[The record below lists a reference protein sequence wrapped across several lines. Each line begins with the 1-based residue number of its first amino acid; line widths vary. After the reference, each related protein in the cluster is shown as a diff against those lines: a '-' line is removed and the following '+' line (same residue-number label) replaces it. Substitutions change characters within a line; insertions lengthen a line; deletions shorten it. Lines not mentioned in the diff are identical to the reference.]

1 MLFHHYFT
9 TTNLLRILRKKLNF
23 LIPFFKAMFLDQKWQ
38 QTPSVTSKFVK
49 IIQNLNPKK
58 ANDHNKISIR
68 MLKICGNSLRS
79 PLEFIF
85 NNCLANEIFLSDWK
99 KDNIVPV
106 YKKNDIQRLN
116 NCRPISLLTICS
128 KILEQ
133 LIFNEMFRFFI
144 KNDLISQHQSG
155 FKLRDSCINQP
166 LSITHEIYHLM
177 KVLMPIVYF
186 ST

>member
-1 MLFHHYFT
+1 
-9 TTNLLRILRKKLNF
+9 
-23 LIPFFKAMFLDQKWQ
+23 
-38 QTPSVTSKFVK
+38 
-49 IIQNLNPKK
+49 
-58 ANDHNKISIR
+58 

-79 PLEFIF
+79 PLELIF

-99 KDNIVPV
+99 KDNIVPA

-128 KILEQ
+128 KILEE
-133 LIFNEMFRFFI
+133 LISNEMFRFFI

-155 FKLRDSCINQP
+155 FKLRDSCINQL
-166 LSITHEIYHLM
+166 LSITHEIYHLMM

-186 ST
+186 STYLRSLTKYGIIFKLKQNSISGNLLNLLSNFLRNRKQKVVLNGQLLPGMKLMQEFLKDPY